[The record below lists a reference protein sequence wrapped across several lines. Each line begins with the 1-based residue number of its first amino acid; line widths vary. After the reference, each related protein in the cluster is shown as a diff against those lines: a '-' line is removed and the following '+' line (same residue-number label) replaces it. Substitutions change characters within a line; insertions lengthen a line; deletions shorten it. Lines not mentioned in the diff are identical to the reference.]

1 MTTEEIKELQRELGV
16 TPDGIIGPITR
27 AAAKE
32 KIESSRSID
41 EAAAQSEKFGDIAN
55 TTGLVRGEDAS
66 IPVSETTGQADDDGE
81 EDDGGEEEVVTGGS
95 ENLISET
102 ENRLQDL
109 IDAWL
114 QNQNNNNLYNPP
126 TADQFVFQQDDEEYI
141 PTIDEAKNLYPYYPE
156 KLVQMILDVWTDTGE
171 ISIAI
176 SETRASDEF
185 DKQFPGIKRPDG
197 SLRMTEIEYLE
208 TKDYMQDSL
217 RRYNLNPEVFNED
230 IINAISGDVSAK
242 EFDERVNLG
251 YTQIINNIPQVKEIY
266 KGEFG
271 MDLTDEAI
279 IAMFLSPSV
288 AESVL
293 ENRVLV
299 SSISA
304 EAEVAGV
311 NIGKSAV
318 QQFIQAG
325 INQEESRQ
333 LFGQVAEVSPGLQFS
348 AAAQGTQLSQEQ
360 IARGL
365 AGLSPE
371 ELQNIRGIA
380 TRAESASSAELGA
393 KQTQAGEVTGLIEG

>member
-32 KIESSRSID
+32 KIESSRSSD
-41 EAAAQSEKFGDIAN
+41 EAAAQSEKFGDVAN

-66 IPVSETTGQADDDGE
+66 IPVSDTTGQADEE

-95 ENLISET
+95 EDLISET
-102 ENRLQDL
+102 EDKLQTL

-126 TADQFVFQQDDEEYI
+126 TADQFAFQQDDEEYI

-217 RRYNLNPEVFNED
+217 RRYNLNPEVFGED

-360 IARGL
+360 VARGL

>member
-32 KIESSRSID
+32 RMDKVRS
-41 EAAAQSEKFGDIAN
+41 ASEGMFVEERFGDIVD

-66 IPVSETTGQADDDGE
+66 IPVSDTTGQADEE

-95 ENLISET
+95 EDLISET
-102 ENRLQDL
+102 EDKLQTL

-126 TADQFVFQQDDEEYI
+126 TADQFAFQQDDEEYI

-156 KLVQMILDVWTDTGE
+156 KLVQMILDVWTNTGE

-217 RRYNLNPEVFNED
+217 RRYNLNPEVFGED

>member
-32 KIESSRSID
+32 RMDKVRS
-41 EAAAQSEKFGDIAN
+41 ASEGMFVEERFGDIVD

-66 IPVSETTGQADDDGE
+66 IPVSDTTGQADDDGE

-102 ENRLQDL
+102 EDKLQTL

-126 TADQFVFQQDDEEYI
+126 TADQFAFQQDDEEYI

-156 KLVQMILDVWTDTGE
+156 KLVQMILDVWTNTGE

-217 RRYNLNPEVFNED
+217 RRYNLNPEVFGED

-360 IARGL
+360 VARGL

>member
-32 KIESSRSID
+32 RMDKVRS
-41 EAAAQSEKFGDIAN
+41 ASEGMFVEERFGDIVD

-66 IPVSETTGQADDDGE
+66 IPVSDTTGQADEE

-95 ENLISET
+95 EDLISET
-102 ENRLQDL
+102 EDKLQTL

-126 TADQFVFQQDDEEYI
+126 TADQFAFQQDDEEYI

-156 KLVQMILDVWTDTGE
+156 KLVQMILDVWTNTGE

-217 RRYNLNPEVFNED
+217 RRYNLNPEVFGED

-360 IARGL
+360 VARGL

>member
-32 KIESSRSID
+32 KIEGSRSID
-41 EAAAQSEKFGDIAN
+41 EAAAQAEKFGDVAN

-66 IPVSETTGQADDDGE
+66 IPVSDTTGQADEE

-95 ENLISET
+95 EDLISET
-102 ENRLQDL
+102 EDRLQDL

-126 TADQFVFQQDDEEYI
+126 TADQFAFQQDDEEYI

-156 KLVQMILDVWTDTGE
+156 KLVQMILDVWTNTGE

-217 RRYNLNPEVFNED
+217 RRYNLNPEVFGED

-360 IARGL
+360 VARGL

>member
-32 KIESSRSID
+32 KIECSRSID
-41 EAAAQSEKFGDIAN
+41 EAAAQAEKFGDVAN

-66 IPVSETTGQADDDGE
+66 IPVSDTTGQADEE

-95 ENLISET
+95 EDLISET
-102 ENRLQDL
+102 EDKLQTL

-126 TADQFVFQQDDEEYI
+126 TADQFAFQQDDEEYI

-156 KLVQMILDVWTDTGE
+156 KLVQMILDVWTNTGE

-217 RRYNLNPEVFNED
+217 RRYNLNPEVFGED

>member
-32 KIESSRSID
+32 KIEGSRSID
-41 EAAAQSEKFGDIAN
+41 EAAAQAEKFGDVAN

-66 IPVSETTGQADDDGE
+66 IPVSDTTGQADEE

-95 ENLISET
+95 EDLISET
-102 ENRLQDL
+102 EDKLQTL

-126 TADQFVFQQDDEEYI
+126 TADQFAFQQDDEEYI

-156 KLVQMILDVWTDTGE
+156 KLVQMILDVWTNTGE

-217 RRYNLNPEVFNED
+217 RRYNLNPEVFGED

-360 IARGL
+360 VARGL

>member
-32 KIESSRSID
+32 KIEGSRSID
-41 EAAAQSEKFGDIAN
+41 EAAAQAEKFGDVAN

-66 IPVSETTGQADDDGE
+66 IPVNPTTGQADEE

-95 ENLISET
+95 EELISET
-102 ENRLQDL
+102 EDRLQTL

-126 TADQFVFQQDDEEYI
+126 TADQFAFQQDDEEYI

-156 KLVQMILDVWTDTGE
+156 QLVQMILDVWTDTGE

-217 RRYNLNPEVFNED
+217 RRYNLNPEVFGED

-311 NIGKSAV
+311 NIGKSSV

-360 IARGL
+360 VARGL

>member
-32 KIESSRSID
+32 RMDKVRS
-41 EAAAQSEKFGDIAN
+41 ASEGMFVEERFGDIVD

-66 IPVSETTGQADDDGE
+66 IPVSDTTGQADEE

-95 ENLISET
+95 EELISET
-102 ENRLQDL
+102 EEKLQTL

-126 TADQFVFQQDDEEYI
+126 TADQFAFQQDDEEYI

-156 KLVQMILDVWTDTGE
+156 KLVQMILDVWTNTGE

-217 RRYNLNPEVFNED
+217 RRYNLNPEVFGED

-360 IARGL
+360 VARGL

>member
-32 KIESSRSID
+32 KIEGSRSID
-41 EAAAQSEKFGDIAN
+41 EAAAQAEKFGDVAN
-55 TTGLVRGEDAS
+55 TTGLVRGEEAS
-66 IPVSETTGQADDDGE
+66 IPGNPTTGQADEE

-95 ENLISET
+95 EDLISET
-102 ENRLQDL
+102 EDKLQTL

-126 TADQFVFQQDDEEYI
+126 TADQFAFQQDDEEYI

-156 KLVQMILDVWTDTGE
+156 KLVQMILDVWTNTGE

-217 RRYNLNPEVFNED
+217 RRYNLNPEVFGED

-360 IARGL
+360 VARGL

>member
-32 KIESSRSID
+32 RMDKVRS
-41 EAAAQSEKFGDIAN
+41 ASEGMFVEERFGDIVD

-66 IPVSETTGQADDDGE
+66 IPVSDTTGQADEE

-102 ENRLQDL
+102 EDKLQTL

-126 TADQFVFQQDDEEYI
+126 TADQFAFQQDDEEYI

-156 KLVQMILDVWTDTGE
+156 KLVQMILDVWTNTGE

-217 RRYNLNPEVFNED
+217 RRYNLNPEVFGED

-360 IARGL
+360 VARGL

>member
-1 MTTEEIKELQRELGV
+1 
-16 TPDGIIGPITR
+16 
-27 AAAKE
+27 
-32 KIESSRSID
+32 
-41 EAAAQSEKFGDIAN
+41 
-55 TTGLVRGEDAS
+55 
-66 IPVSETTGQADDDGE
+66 
-81 EDDGGEEEVVTGGS
+81 
-95 ENLISET
+95 
-102 ENRLQDL
+102 
-109 IDAWL
+109 
-114 QNQNNNNLYNPP
+114 
-126 TADQFVFQQDDEEYI
+126 
-141 PTIDEAKNLYPYYPE
+141 
-156 KLVQMILDVWTDTGE
+156 
-171 ISIAI
+171 
-176 SETRASDEF
+176 
-185 DKQFPGIKRPDG
+185 
-197 SLRMTEIEYLE
+197 MTEIEYLE

-217 RRYNLNPEVFNED
+217 RRYNLNPEVFGED

-360 IARGL
+360 VARGL

>member
-32 KIESSRSID
+32 RMDKVRS
-41 EAAAQSEKFGDIAN
+41 ASEGMFVEERFGDIVD

-66 IPVSETTGQADDDGE
+66 IPVSDTTGQADEE

-95 ENLISET
+95 EDLISET
-102 ENRLQDL
+102 EDKLQTL

-126 TADQFVFQQDDEEYI
+126 TADQFAFQQDDEEYI

-156 KLVQMILDVWTDTGE
+156 KLVQMILDVWTNTGE

-185 DKQFPGIKRPDG
+185 DKQFPGIKRPDR

-217 RRYNLNPEVFNED
+217 RRYNLNPEVFGED

-360 IARGL
+360 VARGL

>member
-32 KIESSRSID
+32 KIEGSRSID
-41 EAAAQSEKFGDIAN
+41 EAAAQAEKFGDVAN

-66 IPVSETTGQADDDGE
+66 IPVNPTTGQADEE

-102 ENRLQDL
+102 EDKLQTL

-126 TADQFVFQQDDEEYI
+126 TADQFAFQQDDEEYI

-156 KLVQMILDVWTDTGE
+156 KLVQMILDVWTNTGE

-217 RRYNLNPEVFNED
+217 RRYNLNPEVFGED

-360 IARGL
+360 VARGL

>member
-27 AAAKE
+27 AAAQD
-32 KIESSRSID
+32 KIEGSRSID
-41 EAAAQSEKFGDIAN
+41 EAAAQSEKFGDVAN

-66 IPVSETTGQADDDGE
+66 IPVSDTTGQADEE

-95 ENLISET
+95 EDLISET
-102 ENRLQDL
+102 EDKLQTL

-126 TADQFVFQQDDEEYI
+126 TADQFAFQQDDEEYI

-156 KLVQMILDVWTDTGE
+156 KLVQMILDVWTNTGE

-217 RRYNLNPEVFNED
+217 RRYNLNPEVFGED

-360 IARGL
+360 VARGL